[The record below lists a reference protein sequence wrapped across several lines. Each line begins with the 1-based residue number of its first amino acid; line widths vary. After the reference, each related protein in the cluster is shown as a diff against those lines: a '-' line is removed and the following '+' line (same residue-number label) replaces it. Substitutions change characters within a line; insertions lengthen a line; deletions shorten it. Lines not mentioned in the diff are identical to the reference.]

1 MRTEEIKA
9 TFDKQAAGYDE
20 RWAKM
25 APIRDGLHYLLD
37 GVFAELPPDA
47 KVLCVGVG
55 TGAELV
61 HLALKNPGWSFT
73 AVEPSGPML
82 DLCRERAEAAGV
94 AARCRFHEG
103 YLDSLPA
110 GEPHQAAT
118 CFLVS
123 QFLLDPQERTE
134 FFREIAMRLQPGG
147 LLAISDLASDQ
158 GSSAYE
164 ELLQVWLN
172 MLAAADIPPEG
183 LENLRRVYENE
194 VAILPQ
200 SEVAALIA
208 AAGFEPPVQFY
219 QAGLIH
225 AWFSKRAAA

>member
-1 MRTEEIKA
+1 MS
-9 TFDKQAAGYDE
+9 
-20 RWAKM
+20 
-25 APIRDGLHYLLD
+25 PIRDGLHYLLEA
-37 GVFAELPPDA
+37 VFAKLPADA
-47 KVLCVGVG
+47 NILCVGVG

-82 DLCRERAEAAGV
+82 DVCRERTEAAGV
-94 AARCRFHEG
+94 SSRCQFHEG

-110 GEPHQAAT
+110 DELHQAAT

-123 QFLLDPQERTE
+123 QFLLDLQERTE
-134 FFREIAMRLQPGG
+134 FFREIAIRLQPGG
-147 LLAISDLASDQ
+147 LLASSDLASDQ

-164 ELLQVWLN
+164 ELLQVWLS
-172 MLAAADIPPEG
+172 MMAGAGIPPEG
-183 LENLRRVYENE
+183 LENMRRAYAKD
-194 VAILPQ
+194 VAILPPT
-200 SEVAALIA
+200 EVVSLIA

-225 AWFSKRAAA
+225 AWFSKRSPEIDAKRN